1 MQRSFR
7 VLLLSLACSAALAA
21 YSQPAEAAPIN
32 IPPGD
37 LVSALDALARQS
49 GAQFVYRTEQL
60 SGLRTPGVQG
70 AQSAQEA
77 LGKLL
82 QGSQFVA
89 QRDASGAMVIVK
101 RTAPAKPKVARQVS
115 MAQQAPAAHSAFASV
130 GALRELPATTSRS
143 PLAVRPMPERQVM
156 NSELSTW
163 T

>member
-1 MQRSFR
+1 MGGISRVRSSMFQRGAHSRAPMGKTMLRPLR
-7 VLLLSLACSAALAA
+7 VLLLSLACSAALTTYA
-21 YSQPAEAAPIN
+21 QTAEAAPIN

-49 GAQFVYRTEQL
+49 GAQFVYRTDQL

-89 QRDASGAMVIVK
+89 QRDA
-101 RTAPAKPKVARQVS
+101 
-115 MAQQAPAAHSAFASV
+115 
-130 GALRELPATTSRS
+130 
-143 PLAVRPMPERQVM
+143 
-156 NSELSTW
+156 
-163 T
+163 